1 MQRRGYL
8 AALLVG
14 LLVAALAAPAAATNH
29 SKIRAFHNSPDTPAV
44 DIYVNGDKVLSDVTY
59 GTLSGY
65 IQVPRGR
72 HLVEVKVAPSDASDA
87 AALAR
92 EVNVGA
98 RPRTIAA
105 IGSLTGDGEAL
116 RLKGFRDWR
125 MVKDNVSRVRVAHT
139 SPDAP
144 AVNVQ
149 ARVDGRYRNVITNLE
164 FAQASRYLRLPA
176 GTYDLRVVAA
186 ADPSVIVADLP
197 GTQLP
202 GGTAVTAWAVGFLTP
217 GDGQPGFDITVTV
230 DG

>member
-1 MQRRGYL
+1 MHKRGLL
-8 AALLVG
+8 ASVLVG
-14 LLVAALAAPAAATNH
+14 LLLAALAGPAAANNH

-44 DIYVNGDKVLSDVTY
+44 DIYVNGAKALSDVTY
-59 GTLSGY
+59 GTLSDY
-65 IQVPRGR
+65 IQVPQGT
-72 HLVEVKVAPSDASDA
+72 HIVEVKVSPSDASDA
-87 AALAR
+87 AALTR
-92 EVNVGA
+92 RVNVGA
-98 RPRTIAA
+98 RPRTVAA
-105 IGSLTGDGEAL
+105 IGSLTGDGEGL
-116 RLKGFRDWR
+116 RLKAFRDWR
-125 MVKDNVSRVRVAHT
+125 MVKESVSRVRVAHT

-164 FAQASRYLRLPA
+164 FGQGSRYLRLPA

-186 ADPSVIVADLP
+186 ADPSVVVADLP

-217 GDGQPGFDITVTV
+217 ADGQPGFDIRVTV